1 MRVIAGKA
9 KGRKLKAPA
18 GLDTRPMTD
27 RIKESLFSI
36 LGARVP
42 GSRVLDLFAGS
53 GAVGIE
59 ALSRGAAWAVFVD
72 RDARAV
78 GVLKENLGTCGM
90 DPAAE
95 VYRSDVQRALQVLEE
110 RGCRFDLVFL
120 DPPFADLQ
128 AGTDALGMLDRGD
141 LLERGATVVLRLPH
155 KAAPPGGLERLRA
168 VDART
173 YGESTLYFY
182 EYGGKGEDGNGTV

>member
-120 DPPFADLQ
+120 DPPYAQ
-128 AGTDALGMLDRGD
+128 VRGAGD
-141 LLERGATVVLRLPH
+141 LLRERLAALRARL
-155 KAAPPGGLERLRA
+155 APGGVL
-168 VDART
+168 VFH
-173 YGESTLYFY
+173 Y
-182 EYGGKGEDGNGTV
+182 